1 MTPNWDHVRVFLAVA
16 RSGQFLAAARALA
29 LDHATV
35 ARRISLLEEALG
47 TQLVAR
53 STAGIA
59 LTLAGEKFLGAAEAM
74 ETAWLDAQAGISQV
88 DRVVSGTVRIGA
100 PEGFGALFLSA
111 RLGRLAGRHPAL
123 TIQLVPLQRTMS
135 LSKREADLAVVIDPP
150 SDGRLTVRKLTDYGL
165 GMYASATY
173 LARHGAP
180 ASPDDLT
187 RHLMVTSVQELHY
200 SQSLTYYPPVFASDQ
215 RRFECASVL
224 AQIEAVKAGVGI
236 GILHDYA
243 ARDDRHLVRV
253 LPGLAI
259 RRTYHLVAHVDTR
272 RIARIDE
279 AYRFLVEEVAAA
291 EGLFR

>member
-16 RSGQFLAAARALA
+16 RSGQFLAAARALG

-53 STAGIA
+53 STAGVT

-111 RLGRLAGRHPAL
+111 RLGRLASRHPAL

-165 GMYASATY
+165 GLYASAAY
-173 LARHGAP
+173 LARHGTP
-180 ASPDDLT
+180 ATPDELV
-187 RHLMVTSVQELHY
+187 RHLMITSVQDLHY
-200 SQSLTYYPPVFASDQ
+200 SESLTYYPPAFGAAQ

-224 AQIEAVKAGVGI
+224 AQMEAVKAGVGI

-243 ARDDRHLVRV
+243 ARDTPGLTRV
-253 LPGLAI
+253 LPDLVI
-259 RRTYHLVAHVDTR
+259 RRTYHLVAHIDTR

-279 AYRFLVEEVAAA
+279 AYRFVVDQVAEAGA
-291 EGLFR
+291 LFG

>member
-16 RSGQFLAAARALA
+16 RARQFLAAGRALS

-35 ARRISLLEEALG
+35 ARRITLLEEQLG

-59 LTLAGEKFLGAAEAM
+59 LTVAGEKFVAAAEAM
-74 ETAWLDAQAGISQV
+74 ETAWLDAQADVSQV
-88 DRVVSGTVRIGA
+88 DRVISGTVRIGA

-111 RLGRLAGRHPAL
+111 RLGRLAERHPDL

-135 LSKREADLAVVIDPP
+135 LSKRDADLAVVIDPP
-150 SDGRLTVRKLTDYGL
+150 TDGRLTVRKLTDYGL
-165 GMYASATY
+165 GMYATERY

-180 ASPDDLT
+180 ETPEALR
-187 RHLMVTSVQELHY
+187 RHLLVTSVQDLHY
-200 SQSLTYYPPVFASDQ
+200 SQSLTYYPPAFDAGQ

-224 AQIEAVKAGVGI
+224 AQMAAVKADVGI
-236 GILHDYA
+236 GVLHDYA
-243 ARDDRHLVRV
+243 ARDAGGLTRV
-253 LPGLAI
+253 LPGLTI

-279 AYRFLVEEVAAA
+279 AYRFLVDEVEAA
-291 EGLFR
+291 EGLFL

>member
-16 RSGQFLAAARALA
+16 RAGQFLAAARVLS

-35 ARRISLLEEALG
+35 ARRIGLLEEQLG

-53 STAGIA
+53 STAGI
-59 LTLAGEKFLGAAEAM
+59 TMTVAGESFLAAAEAM
-74 ETAWLDAQAGISQV
+74 ETAWLDAQADVSQV
-88 DRVVSGTVRIGA
+88 DRVVSGTIRIGA

-111 RLGRLAGRHPAL
+111 RLGRLAERHPEL

-135 LSKREADLAVVIDPP
+135 LSKRDADLAVVIDPP

-165 GMYASATY
+165 GLYATPAY
-173 LARHGAP
+173 CDRHGMP
-180 ASPDDLT
+180 ADAEALR
-187 RHLMVTSVQELHY
+187 RHLLVTSVQELHY
-200 SQSLTYYPPVFASDQ
+200 SESLTYYPPAFDAGQ

-224 AQIEAVKAGVGI
+224 AQMEAVKAGAGI

-243 ARDDRHLVRV
+243 ARDAGGLVRV
-253 LPGLAI
+253 LPDLAI

-279 AYRFLVEEVAAA
+279 AYRFVVEEVAAA
-291 EGLFR
+291 EGLFA

>member
-16 RSGQFLAAARALA
+16 RAGQFLAAARALS

-35 ARRISLLEEALG
+35 ARRIGLLEEQLG

-53 STAGIA
+53 STAGIM
-59 LTLAGEKFLGAAEAM
+59 LTVAGESFLAAAEAM
-74 ETAWLDAQAGISQV
+74 ETAWLDAQADVSQV
-88 DRVVSGTVRIGA
+88 DRVVSGTIRIGA
-100 PEGFGALFLSA
+100 PEGFGALFLSP
-111 RLGRLAGRHPAL
+111 RLGKLAERHPEL

-135 LSKREADLAVVIDPP
+135 LSKRDADLAVVIDPP

-165 GMYASATY
+165 GLYATPAY
-173 LARHGAP
+173 LDRHGAP
-180 ASPDDLT
+180 ADPEALR
-187 RHLMVTSVQELHY
+187 RHLLVTSVQELHY
-200 SQSLTYYPPVFASDQ
+200 SESLTYYPPAFDAGQ

-224 AQIEAVKAGVGI
+224 AQMAAVKAGAGI

-243 ARDDRHLVRV
+243 ARDAGGLARV

-279 AYRFLVEEVAAA
+279 AYRFVVEEVTAA
-291 EGLFR
+291 EGLFA